1 MYKVNVSRLRYI
13 TYFETAIPIQCMPI

>member
-13 TYFETAIPIQCMPI
+13 TYFETAIPIQCMLI